1 MAPASVEFDNEFQ
14 LCAGSAFDEHLG
26 LRTWSGAR
34 PAGTRLE
41 ARVAAGGTAAEID
54 LVRRCAIQGRVGSFR
69 VVPGAE
75 QIQFAVEQFTS
86 QRHATQQS
94 STFPFQA
101 ADEPLDDCDAAT
113 LAHRAMAVADV
124 TATAPVPEGQA

>member
-1 MAPASVEFDNEFQ
+1 MPVTLRSIMFAPSCMRACSAVLALERMDFPRRCAGARTASGRGGSSYSGVSCGPADGKEREMAPTSVEFDHEFQ

-69 VVPGAE
+69 VVPG
-75 QIQFAVEQFTS
+75 
-86 QRHATQQS
+86 
-94 STFPFQA
+94 
-101 ADEPLDDCDAAT
+101 
-113 LAHRAMAVADV
+113 
-124 TATAPVPEGQA
+124 